1 MSNWKRTLA
10 VIWLG
15 QFISLLTSSIVGY
28 SAVFWIS
35 IETKSPEV
43 LAYAVLAGYLPQIIL
58 GLFAGVYIDRWS
70 RKRIM
75 ILSDLFIAFCTL
87 LLCGLLISGNRD
99 LAYFYILF
107 ACRSVGSAF
116 HTPALQASIPLI
128 VPESQL
134 TRISGINQSIQSMC
148 GIIAPMIGA
157 TLIAFFEIE
166 YVLLLDVVGAITA
179 CISLMFIVIPSPNNI
194 NTDNK
199 LWKDIKEC
207 FNVIGNTIGLPTLF
221 TGFTLV
227 TFAVMPIS
235 VLFPF
240 ITIEHFGGSTFQMG
254 LVEMIWGIGTLLG
267 GLILASNRIKI
278 NDVIVINIAY
288 VILGIYL
295 TISGVLPNY
304 GFTLFTC
311 LTIIGGVVYAIYNA
325 SFIVVIQRNIA
336 AEVLGRVFSIFF
348 SLSTLP
354 SMLGVL
360 ASGYLA
366 DMFGVTTIF
375 ISGGIVIGSI
385 GIAFLFIPSIQK
397 LGRH

>member
-166 YVLLLDVVGAITA
+166 YV
-179 CISLMFIVIPSPNNI
+179 
-194 NTDNK
+194 
-199 LWKDIKEC
+199 
-207 FNVIGNTIGLPTLF
+207 
-221 TGFTLV
+221 
-227 TFAVMPIS
+227 
-235 VLFPF
+235 
-240 ITIEHFGGSTFQMG
+240 
-254 LVEMIWGIGTLLG
+254 
-267 GLILASNRIKI
+267 
-278 NDVIVINIAY
+278 
-288 VILGIYL
+288 
-295 TISGVLPNY
+295 
-304 GFTLFTC
+304 
-311 LTIIGGVVYAIYNA
+311 
-325 SFIVVIQRNIA
+325 
-336 AEVLGRVFSIFF
+336 
-348 SLSTLP
+348 
-354 SMLGVL
+354 
-360 ASGYLA
+360 
-366 DMFGVTTIF
+366 
-375 ISGGIVIGSI
+375 
-385 GIAFLFIPSIQK
+385 
-397 LGRH
+397 

>member
-366 DMFGVTTIF
+366 DMFGVTTVF

>member
-58 GLFAGVYIDRWS
+58 GLFAGVYVDRWS
-70 RKRIM
+70 RKKIM

-87 LLCGLLISGNRD
+87 SLCGLLISGNRE

-157 TLIAFFEIE
+157 TLIAFFEVE
-166 YVLLLDVVGAITA
+166 YVLLLDVAGAIIA
-179 CISLMFIVIPSPNNI
+179 CVSLMFIVIPSPNNI
-194 NTDNK
+194 KTENK

-221 TGFTLV
+221 IGFTLV

-295 TISGVLPNY
+295 AISGVLPVY
-304 GFTLFTC
+304 GFTFFAC
-311 LTIIGGVVYAIYNA
+311 LTIIGGTVYTIYNA

-348 SLSTLP
+348 SLSILP

-366 DMFGVTTIF
+366 DMFGVTTVF

-385 GIAFLFIPSIQK
+385 GIASLFIPSIQK